1 MTSLPEELDNAFYA
15 VADSM
20 SISEAERFARTLAP
34 WRPVGAAT
42 AVTSDGPARDLLEVL
57 GIRDARKLDVDRL
70 WSARRTQ
77 NRLWMRFPIGLDP
90 TGEVVE
96 LDLKETSQY
105 GMGMHSVLIGFSGS
119 GKSETIITEV
129 TSLAL
134 THSPETVNV
143 AFLDWKMKSAG
154 IVLERFP
161 HVVASVSN
169 LGDEMHLVER
179 MLEALE
185 GELDRRGALC
195 AATNCKDL
203 NVYNEK
209 RMVDPS
215 LEPVPGLVVIIDEY
229 QELFRSELGT
239 QFVDLCWRIVRQGRS
254 MHVFLQ
260 LAGQTVDA
268 HRLMKI
274 RSLIGFFMALRTG
287 TEEDSRE
294 AIGSSIAAHLPEKGK
309 EGTGY
314 LREGQRPPREF
325 RAFYS
330 SPPFVPPPEDGGP
343 APVAAAGTWFTPRSF
358 TATEVPD
365 DDGMLAPPET
375 NGHEPAPVQEQTPMP
390 LAPGELPP
398 TVVDTI
404 VESLKAT
411 GARPPRKLWLPPL
424 EKPATADELVRLVRG
439 KPWDVDYG
447 KTPGLAFP
455 VGIEDRP
462 RQHRQDVH
470 FVDLLGANALVIGG
484 PQSGVTTTLA
494 TMMTTAA
501 LMYRPE
507 RVQFYGVAAGG
518 PSLAAVGGLPH
529 VAGLAPA
536 VDREGV
542 GRIIASVQGIVAER
556 EAVFAKTGL
565 DMDEVRRRKFSEKPE
580 PVPVAGGDV
589 ILVIDGWATFASEYP
604 QYVDHIVALA
614 RSLSYGVHV
623 VISHTSYL
631 QGFKQALKPLATER
645 IELRLTD
652 PGDSEMD
659 RQLAKKVPRGMPG
672 RGITK
677 AGMHLLV
684 GVPELGERAG
694 SDVAGRAAPG
704 GRVATRDIGP
714 LIAAVSGIQKAA
726 TVSRLPESVPF
737 EEVQRLAQ
745 PVTRRSLVPF
755 GLSEMDLGPAYLD
768 IADHPHAIAV
778 GAPRSG
784 RSNFLRVMCRSI
796 TSLYRPEEAQILVLD
811 PRRTLLGVV
820 QGPHLRDYA
829 YTQSA
834 IREAIKELVAELEN
848 RQPPPGT
855 SQEEMMTKTFW
866 SGPEIFVVIDDAGV
880 WPTMDNPLMMLGPH
894 IEGARDTGLHVFAAT
909 AVANWNQVAI
919 GSSVLGK
926 LRASLA
932 PVLILDGRRDA
943 GKIVADIFAEPQ
955 RPGKATYYTR
965 SGTTGALIGWSNP
978 PTPPSPA
985 GPQT

>member
-1 MTSLPEELDNAFYA
+1 MICQLAAFHSPSDLQIMIVTSAPDRWDWVKWLPHCQHPEARDGCGERRLVFSSPADLEAFAGDDLLDRKEWTPPASGLHGGPDPSAPPLWVIVDDNCGAAEDWAGATGKRGVGRVCFVRLAPEVGVGAAGPATSTGRRLRSRYHLPAVRRCAAQAGGGGLPVTSLPEELDDAFYA

-20 SISEAERFARTLAP
+20 SIAEAERFARTLAP

-229 QELFRSELGT
+229 QEFFRSELGT
-239 QFVDLCWRIVRQGRS
+239 EFVDLCWRIVRQGRS

-314 LREGQRPPREF
+314 LREGHASSARVPRVLHVSAV
-325 RAFYS
+325 R
-330 SPPFVPPPEDGGP
+330 
-343 APVAAAGTWFTPRSF
+343 AAARRRRAHAGGRRGYLVHPANVYRHPGARRRRTARPAGDATAPNPRRF
-358 TATEVPD
+358 R
-365 DDGMLAPPET
+365 
-375 NGHEPAPVQEQTPMP
+375 NRHPMP

-404 VESLKAT
+404 VDSLRAT
-411 GARPPRKLWLPPL
+411 GACPPRKLWLPPL
-424 EKPATADELVRLVRG
+424 ARSPWSSSGRPTSSRIRCRSATPATTASSRS
-439 KPWDVDYG
+439 
-447 KTPGLAFP
+447 AA
-455 VGIEDRP
+455 RP
-462 RQHRQDVH
+462 
-470 FVDLLGANALVIGG
+470 
-484 PQSGVTTTLA
+484 S
-494 TMMTTAA
+494 
-501 LMYRPE
+501 
-507 RVQFYGVAAGG
+507 
-518 PSLAAVGGLPH
+518 S
-529 VAGLAPA
+529 
-536 VDREGV
+536 
-542 GRIIASVQGIVAER
+542 S
-556 EAVFAKTGL
+556 
-565 DMDEVRRRKFSEKPE
+565 
-580 PVPVAGGDV
+580 
-589 ILVIDGWATFASEYP
+589 
-604 QYVDHIVALA
+604 A
-614 RSLSYGVHV
+614 RCS
-623 VISHTSYL
+623 
-631 QGFKQALKPLATER
+631 
-645 IELRLTD
+645 
-652 PGDSEMD
+652 
-659 RQLAKKVPRGMPG
+659 
-672 RGITK
+672 
-677 AGMHLLV
+677 
-684 GVPELGERAG
+684 
-694 SDVAGRAAPG
+694 
-704 GRVATRDIGP
+704 
-714 LIAAVSGIQKAA
+714 
-726 TVSRLPESVPF
+726 
-737 EEVQRLAQ
+737 
-745 PVTRRSLVPF
+745 
-755 GLSEMDLGPAYLD
+755 
-768 IADHPHAIAV
+768 
-778 GAPRSG
+778 
-784 RSNFLRVMCRSI
+784 
-796 TSLYRPEEAQILVLD
+796 
-811 PRRTLLGVV
+811 
-820 QGPHLRDYA
+820 
-829 YTQSA
+829 
-834 IREAIKELVAELEN
+834 
-848 RQPPPGT
+848 
-855 SQEEMMTKTFW
+855 
-866 SGPEIFVVIDDAGV
+866 
-880 WPTMDNPLMMLGPH
+880 
-894 IEGARDTGLHVFAAT
+894 
-909 AVANWNQVAI
+909 
-919 GSSVLGK
+919 
-926 LRASLA
+926 
-932 PVLILDGRRDA
+932 
-943 GKIVADIFAEPQ
+943 
-955 RPGKATYYTR
+955 
-965 SGTTGALIGWSNP
+965 
-978 PTPPSPA
+978 
-985 GPQT
+985 

>member
-1 MTSLPEELDNAFYA
+1 MTSLPEELDDAFYA
-15 VADSM
+15 VADTM
-20 SISEAERFARTLAP
+20 SIAEAERFARSMAP
-34 WRPVGAAT
+34 WRPAGAAT
-42 AVTSDGPARDLLEVL
+42 ATATSDGPGRDLLEVL

-90 TGEVVE
+90 TGEIVE

-229 QELFRSELGT
+229 QELFRSDLGAE
-239 QFVDLCWRIVRQGRS
+239 FVDLCWRIVRQGRS

-260 LAGQTVDA
+260 LAGQTVDS

-314 LREGQRPPREF
+314 LREGMRPPREF
-325 RAFYS
+325 RAFYT

-343 APVAAAGTWFTPRSF
+343 AQVAAAGTWFTPRTF

-365 DDGMLAPPET
+365 VEGLLAPPET
-375 NGHEPAPVQEQTPMP
+375 NGHEPAPVQERAPVA

-404 VESLKAT
+404 VDSLKAT
-411 GARPPRKLWLPPL
+411 GARPPRQLWLPPL
-424 EKPATADELVRLVRG
+424 EQSASADQLVRLMRG

-447 KTPGLAFP
+447 RNPGLVFP

-470 FVDLLGANALVIGG
+470 ALDLLGANALVIGG

-507 RVQFYGVAAGG
+507 RVQFYCVAAGG
-518 PSLAAVGGLPH
+518 PSLSAVAGLPH

-542 GRIIASVQGIVAER
+542 GRIISSVQGIVAER

-565 DMDEVRRRKFSEKPE
+565 DMDEVRRRKFSDKPE
-580 PVPVAGGDV
+580 PVPVAGGDIV
-589 ILVIDGWATFASEYP
+589 LVIDGWATFATEFP
-604 QYVDHIVALA
+604 QYVDHIVALG
-614 RSLSYGVHV
+614 RSLGYGVHIV
-623 VISHTSYL
+623 VSHTSYL

-652 PGDSEMD
+652 PGDSEMN
-659 RQLAKKVPRGMPG
+659 RQLAKKVPKGMPG
-672 RGITK
+672 RGLTK
-677 AGMHLLV
+677 PGMHLLI
-684 GVPELGERAG
+684 GVPELGERPDG
-694 SDVAGRAAPG
+694 V
-704 GRVATRDIGP
+704 RVATRDVGP
-714 LIAAVSGIQKAA
+714 LIAQVSGVQKAV

-755 GLSEMDLGPAYLD
+755 GLSEADLGPAYID

-784 RSNFLRVMCRSI
+784 RTNFLRVMCRSI
-796 TSLYRPEEAQILVLD
+796 TSMYRPEEAQILVLD

-829 YTQSA
+829 YTQTA
-834 IREAIKELVAELEN
+834 IREAIRELVAELES

-855 SQEEMMTKTFW
+855 TQEEMMTKKFY

-880 WPTMDNPLMMLGPH
+880 WSSMDNPLMNLGPH
-894 IEGARDTGLHVFAAT
+894 VEGARDTGLHIFAAT

-926 LRASLA
+926 LRGSLA
-932 PVLILDGRRDA
+932 PVLVMDGRRDA
-943 GKIVADIFAEPQ
+943 GKIVADIYAEPQ
-955 RPGKATYYTR
+955 RPGKAIFFTR
-965 SGTTGALIGWSNP
+965 TGTTGALIGWS
-978 PTPPSPA
+978 TPPAPPSSA

>member
-1 MTSLPEELDNAFYA
+1 
-15 VADSM
+15 M
-20 SISEAERFARTLAP
+20 SIAEAERFARSLSC
-34 WRPVGAAT
+34 WRPAGAACP
-42 AVTSDGPARDLLEVL
+42 VSSDGPARDLLEVL
-57 GIRDARKLDVDRL
+57 GIRDARRLDVDRL

-90 TGEVVE
+90 SGELVE

-154 IVLERFP
+154 IILERFP

-209 RMVDPS
+209 RMIDPS
-215 LEPVPGLVVIIDEY
+215 LEPVPALVVIIDEY
-229 QELFRSELGT
+229 QELFGSELGSK
-239 QFVDLCWRIVRQGRS
+239 FIDLCWRIVRQGRS
-254 MHVFLQ
+254 LHVFLQ
-260 LAGQTVDA
+260 LAGQTVDV
-268 HRLMKI
+268 HRLQKI

-294 AIGSSIAAHLPEKGK
+294 AIGSSIAAHLPEKGR

-330 SPPFVPPPEDGGP
+330 SPPFVPPPEAGP
-343 APVAAAGTWFTPRSF
+343 APVAAAGTWFSPRSF
-358 TATEVPD
+358 TATVAD
-365 DDGMLAPPET
+365 DEDGLLATPAV
-375 NGHEPAPVQEQTPMP
+375 NGQELAREPVAPSPT
-390 LAPGELPP
+390 APGELPP
-398 TVVDTI
+398 TLVDTI
-404 VESLKAT
+404 VDSLRAT
-411 GARPPRKLWLPPL
+411 GAQPPRRLWLPPL
-424 EKPATADELVRLVRG
+424 NEPTLADELVRLYRG
-439 KPWDVDYG
+439 KPWDTDYG
-447 KTPGLAFP
+447 DNPGLAFP

-470 FVDLLGANALVIGG
+470 TLDLLAANALVIGA
-484 PQSGVTTTLA
+484 PQSGVTTTLI

-507 RVQFYGVAAGG
+507 RVQFYCVAASG
-518 PSLAAVGGLPH
+518 PSLSAVAGFPH

-536 VDREGV
+536 LDREGV

-556 EAVFAKTGL
+556 EAIFAKAGL
-565 DMDEVRRRKFSEKPE
+565 DMDEVRRLKFGPQPQ

-589 ILVIDGWATFASEYP
+589 VLVIDGWATFANEYP
-604 QYVDHIVALA
+604 QLVDQVVALGRA
-614 RSLSYGVHV
+614 LSYGVHIV
-623 VISHTSYL
+623 VSHTSYL
-631 QGFKQALKPLATER
+631 QGFKQALKPLATAR

-659 RQLAKKVPRGMPG
+659 RMLARKVPKNRPG
-672 RGITK
+672 RGLTK
-677 AGMHLLV
+677 AGMHLMV
-684 GVPELGERAG
+684 GIPELGEQ
-694 SDVAGRAAPG
+694 AA
-704 GRVATRDIGP
+704 GRVATRSIGDVV
-714 LIAAVSGIQKAA
+714 AAVSGVRKAA
-726 TVSRLPESVPF
+726 TVSRLPEVVPYQD
-737 EEVQRLAQ
+737 VVRRAGPPARRGLLAY
-745 PVTRRSLVPF
+745 
-755 GLSEMDLGPAYLD
+755 GLSETNLGPAYLD
-768 IADHPHAIAV
+768 FDDHPHAIAV

-784 RSNFLRVMCRSI
+784 RTNFLRVLCRAI
-796 TSLYRPEEAQILVLD
+796 TSQYRPDEARLVILD

-820 QGPHLRDYA
+820 QGPHLGEYA
-829 YTQSA
+829 YTQTA
-834 IREAIKELVAELEN
+834 IREAVRAVVAELDT

-855 SQEEMMTKTFW
+855 TQEEMMTKKFW
-866 SGPEIFVVIDDAGV
+866 SGPEIFVVIDDAGI
-880 WPTMDNPLMMLGPH
+880 WPVMDNPLAPLAMH
-894 IEGARDTGLHVFAAT
+894 IEGARDTGLHVLAGT
-909 AVANWNQVAI
+909 AIANWNQVAI
-919 GSSVLGK
+919 GSSLLGK
-926 LRASLA
+926 MRGALT
-932 PVLILDGRRDA
+932 PTLILDGRRDA
-943 GKIVADIFAEPQ
+943 GKIVGDLVAEPQ
-955 RPGKATYYTR
+955 RPGKALYFTR
-965 SGTTGALIGWSNP
+965 SATAGALIAWGDP
-978 PTPPSPA
+978 PALPA
-985 GPQT
+985 AVAPQA

>member
-1 MTSLPEELDNAFYA
+1 MFGSPADLEAFAGDDLLDRKEWTPPASGLHGGPDPSAPPLWVIIDDNCGAAEDWAGATGKRGVGRVCFVRLAPEVGVGVGFDPDSDLPAGRRGASQAGGGGLPMTSLPEELDDAFYA

-20 SISEAERFARTLAP
+20 SIADAERFARALAP

-42 AVTSDGPARDLLEVL
+42 AVSSDGPARDLLEVL
-57 GIRDARKLDVDRL
+57 GIRDARHLDVDRL

-229 QELFRSELGT
+229 QELFRSELGAE
-239 QFVDLCWRIVRQGRS
+239 FVDLCWRIVRQGRS

-314 LREGQRPPREF
+314 LREGMRPPREF

-343 APVAAAGTWFTPRSF
+343 APMAAAGTWFTPRSF

-365 DDGMLAPPET
+365 EDGLLAPPET
-375 NGHEPAPVQEQTPMP
+375 NGHEPAPVYERRPRCRWHPVSCRRRWSTPI
-390 LAPGELPP
+390 
-398 TVVDTI
+398 VD
-404 VESLKAT
+404 SLQAT
-411 GARPPRKLWLPPL
+411 GARPPRRLWLPPL
-424 EKPATADELVRLVRG
+424 DEARDRRRTGPAGARQAVGCRL
-439 KPWDVDYG
+439 
-447 KTPGLAFP
+447 
-455 VGIEDRP
+455 
-462 RQHRQDVH
+462 RQDTRPGVPRRH
-470 FVDLLGANALVIGG
+470 RGPAAAAPPGCALPGSVRAPTRLVIGA
-484 PQSGVTTTLA
+484 PQSGVTNTLA

-507 RVQFYGVAAGG
+507 RVQFYCVAAGG

-565 DMDEVRRRKFSEKPE
+565 DMDEVRRRKFSEQARTG
-580 PVPVAGGDV
+580 AGGRRRHRARHRRLGDLRHRV
-589 ILVIDGWATFASEYP
+589 SPVRRPHRRVGP
-604 QYVDHIVALA
+604 Q
-614 RSLSYGVHV
+614 
-623 VISHTSYL
+623 
-631 QGFKQALKPLATER
+631 P
-645 IELRLTD
+645 ELRRARGRLAH
-652 PGDSEMD
+652 
-659 RQLAKKVPRGMPG
+659 QLP
-672 RGITK
+672 
-677 AGMHLLV
+677 AGVQAGAQTAGH
-684 GVPELGERAG
+684 RAH
-694 SDVAGRAAPG
+694 RAAADRP
-704 GRVATRDIGP
+704 RRFRDGP
-714 LIAAVSGIQKAA
+714 
-726 TVSRLPESVPF
+726 
-737 EEVQRLAQ
+737 
-745 PVTRRSLVPF
+745 
-755 GLSEMDLGPAYLD
+755 PARQE
-768 IADHPHAIAV
+768 
-778 GAPRSG
+778 GAPR
-784 RSNFLRVMCRSI
+784 
-796 TSLYRPEEAQILVLD
+796 
-811 PRRTLLGVV
+811 
-820 QGPHLRDYA
+820 
-829 YTQSA
+829 
-834 IREAIKELVAELEN
+834 
-848 RQPPPGT
+848 
-855 SQEEMMTKTFW
+855 
-866 SGPEIFVVIDDAGV
+866 
-880 WPTMDNPLMMLGPH
+880 
-894 IEGARDTGLHVFAAT
+894 
-909 AVANWNQVAI
+909 
-919 GSSVLGK
+919 
-926 LRASLA
+926 
-932 PVLILDGRRDA
+932 
-943 GKIVADIFAEPQ
+943 
-955 RPGKATYYTR
+955 
-965 SGTTGALIGWSNP
+965 
-978 PTPPSPA
+978 
-985 GPQT
+985 